1 MKENLCINN
10 FVLKCIKKDLWTHG
24 SFCSLNKDTAK
35 ITPVLASDNL
45 LDIDQQVSKN
55 SRRCESFA
63 YRMDTEES
71 GFFDDFGKIT
81 IKGALLKKG
90 RKGGLK
96 KRFFYIKGS
105 LMYYYLDS
113 KSPVPRG
120 IMYLPGK
127 LLKKD
132 VFRGKP

>member
-1 MKENLCINN
+1 M
-10 FVLKCIKKDLWTHG
+10 
-24 SFCSLNKDTAK
+24 NKDTAK
-35 ITPVLASDNL
+35 ITPVFTEDKL
-45 LDIDQQVSKN
+45 LDIDHHTNKK

-63 YRMDTEES
+63 YPIGIEGS
-71 GFFDDFGKIT
+71 GFFDDFDKVA
-81 IKGALLKKG
+81 IKGTLLKKG

-105 LMYYYLDS
+105 LMYYYLDT
-113 KSPVPRG
+113 KSSVPRG

-132 VFRGKP
+132 VFKGKH